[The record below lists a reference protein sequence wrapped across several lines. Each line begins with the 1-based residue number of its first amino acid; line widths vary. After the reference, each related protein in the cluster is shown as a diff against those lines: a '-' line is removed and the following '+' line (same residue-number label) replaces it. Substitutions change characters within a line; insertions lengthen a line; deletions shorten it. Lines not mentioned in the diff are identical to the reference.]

1 MTANNHLYAL
11 NALNGKIIWRIKP
24 VAAISRRGLV
34 IDKTDNNKG
43 YLYLP
48 LGNKIYKI
56 NTDTGII
63 EKKFGGNGYIKFKYL
78 NKSKNLKTLTA
89 PVIYRDKLCY
99 SLLINISC
107 VDKVTGIKQFD
118 ISVHPLKKDFKYGG
132 VIWGGIA
139 LDESKG
145 ILYVVTGNP
154 RQALIGY
161 DRNGNNENSNSIVAL
176 DLNSI
181 QKFYGNFKMLN
192 MIYGITILLI
202 HQ

>member
-63 EKKFGGNGYIKFKYL
+63 EK
-78 NKSKNLKTLTA
+78 NLE
-89 PVIYRDKLCY
+89 VM
-99 SLLINISC
+99 
-107 VDKVTGIKQFD
+107 D
-118 ISVHPLKKDFKYGG
+118 I
-132 VIWGGIA
+132 
-139 LDESKG
+139 
-145 ILYVVTGNP
+145 
-154 RQALIGY
+154 
-161 DRNGNNENSNSIVAL
+161 
-176 DLNSI
+176 
-181 QKFYGNFKMLN
+181 
-192 MIYGITILLI
+192 
-202 HQ
+202 